1 MSSGRIQLASVGIQ
15 DYFLT
20 GNPDITY
27 FQKVYK
33 KHTSF
38 ALETLDNTFEDVAD
52 FGGEVRCVIPRKG
65 DLIRT
70 IYLRVELPALS
81 NNTTSN
87 IGYTDSI
94 GNAIIEYADLIIGGQ
109 IIERITGEY
118 MEIHNQYFVSDS
130 KQESLKALVGTTGKQ
145 RGLGNATTD
154 KSGALY
160 GPYPRTFLVPLP
172 FYFYRHEPLSIPLSA
187 LTRQEVEVRIKF
199 KKFEDLY
206 FSDVGIPTPKPKLG
220 NTTLP
225 VEYVFL
231 SDEEVSYIK
240 QSRIDYL
247 ITQIQLST
255 NITKNKTPSY
265 RLGFVNPVK
274 ELFIAIQNSNL
285 VANNEIFNYSN
296 PVSSN
301 TNYHH
306 LISMNMDFNGETI
319 IDEKVADTNFM
330 FSLQPLLHHTRMPK
344 VSENRRFY
352 CYSFSLEPEGYT
364 PSGQINMS
372 RIQNKTIRFNLSD
385 NGGIDRYIKIYAKS
399 YNILRIEN
407 GLAGLMFIDNN
418 TV

>member
-1 MSSGRIQLASVGIQ
+1 MSSGKIQLASVGIQ
-15 DYFLT
+15 DSYLT
-20 GNPDITY
+20 GDPEITY
-27 FQKVYK
+27 FQNVYK
-33 KHTSF
+33 KHTKF

-52 FGGEVRCVIPRKG
+52 FDGEVRCVIPRKG

-70 IYLRVELPALS
+70 IYLRVELPS
-81 NNTTSN
+81 FGNETDKTR
-87 IGYTDSI
+87 YTDSI
-94 GNAIIEYADLIIGGQ
+94 GNALIEYADLIIGGQ

-118 MEIHNQYFVSDS
+118 MEIYNQYFISDS
-130 KQESLKALVGTTGKQ
+130 KQESLKNMVGTTGKKG
-145 RGLGNATTD
+145 GLGYTANTEGIFP
-154 KSGALY
+154 K
-160 GPYPRTFLVPLP
+160 TFLVPLP
-172 FYFYRHEPLSIPLSA
+172 FYFYRSEPLSIPLCA
-187 LTRQEVEVRIKF
+187 LSRQEVEVRIKF
-199 KKFEDLY
+199 RKFSELY
-206 FSDVGIPTPKPKLG
+206 YSENGTIITNTPKLG

-231 SDEEVSYIK
+231 GDDEVSYIK
-240 QSRIDYL
+240 KSRIDYL

-255 NITKNKTPSY
+255 NITKNMTPSY

-274 ELFIAIQNSNL
+274 EIFIAIQNSNL

-296 PVSSN
+296 PVSFN

-344 VSENRRFY
+344 VSDKRQFY
-352 CYSFSLEPEGYT
+352 CYSFSIDPEGYT

-372 RIQNKTIRFNLSD
+372 RIQNKTIRFNLSG

>member
-15 DYFLT
+15 DFYLT
-20 GNPDITY
+20 GTPDITY

-33 KHTSF
+33 RHTSF
-38 ALETLDNTFEDVAD
+38 ALETLDNTFEDVAE

-70 IYLRVELPALS
+70 IYLRVELPALTD
-81 NNTTSN
+81 NNSN
-87 IGYTDSI
+87 IGYTDSV

-130 KQESLKALVGTTGKQ
+130 KQESLLALVGTTGQQK
-145 RGLGNATTD
+145 GLGNASST
-154 KSGALY
+154 GGIY

-172 FYFYRHEPLSIPLSA
+172 FYFYRHEPLSIPLTA

-199 KKFEDLY
+199 RKFNELY
-206 FSDVGIPTPKPKLG
+206 FADNGVTIPTNPKLG

-225 VEYVFL
+225 VEYVFVG
-231 SDEEVSYIK
+231 DEEASYLK
-240 QSRIDYL
+240 KSRLDYL

-255 NITKNKTPSY
+255 NTTKQTNPSY
-265 RLGFVNPVK
+265 RMGFVNPVK
-274 ELFIAIQNSNL
+274 ELFIAIQNSDL
-285 VANNEIFNYSN
+285 VSNNEIFNYSN

-306 LISMNMDFNGETI
+306 LVSVNMDFNNETM
-319 IDEKVADTNFM
+319 IDERVADTNFM

-344 VSENRRFY
+344 VSDKRQFY
-352 CYSFSLEPEGYT
+352 CYSFSINPEMYS

-372 RIQNKTIRFNLSD
+372 RIQNKTIRFNLSG

>member
-1 MSSGRIQLASVGIQ
+1 MPSGRIQLASVGVQ
-15 DYFLT
+15 DFYLT
-20 GNPDITY
+20 GNPEITY
-27 FQKVYK
+27 FQKIYK
-33 KHTSF
+33 RHTSF

-70 IYLRVELPALS
+70 IYLRVELPALTS
-81 NNTTSN
+81 DNISN

-94 GNAIIEYADLIIGGQ
+94 GNAIIEHADLIIGGQ

-130 KQESLKALVGTTGKQ
+130 KQESLKALIGTTGQQ
-145 RGLGNATTD
+145 RGLGNATSNTN
-154 KSGALY
+154 AIY

-172 FYFYRHEPLSIPLSA
+172 FYFYRHEPLSIPLTA

-199 KKFEDLY
+199 RKIDDLY
-206 FSDVGIPTPKPKLG
+206 FTDVGKLPFTPKLG

-225 VEYVFL
+225 VEYIFV
-231 SDEEVSYIK
+231 SDAEASYLK
-240 QSRIDYL
+240 KSRIDYL
-247 ITQIQLST
+247 ITQVQLST
-255 NITKNKTPSY
+255 NITKNMTPSY

-296 PVSSN
+296 PGSSN

-306 LISMNMDFNGETI
+306 LISMNMDFNNETI

-344 VSENRRFY
+344 ASENRQFY
-352 CYSFSLEPEGYT
+352 CYSFSLDPESYS

-372 RIQNKTIRFNLSD
+372 RIQNKTIRFNLSK
-385 NGGIDRYIKIYAKS
+385 NGDIDRYIKIYAKS

>member
-1 MSSGRIQLASVGIQ
+1 M
-15 DYFLT
+15 T

-33 KHTSF
+33 RHTSF
-38 ALETLDNTFEDVAD
+38 ALETLDNTFEDAAD

-70 IYLRVELPALS
+70 VYLRVELPALTD
-81 NNTTSN
+81 NNSN

-94 GNAIIEYADLIIGGQ
+94 GNAIIEHADLIIGGQ

-130 KQESLKALVGTTGKQ
+130 KQESLKALVGTTGQQ
-145 RGLGNATTD
+145 RGLGNATTTQD
-154 KSGALY
+154 GLY

-172 FYFYRHEPLSIPLSA
+172 FYFYRHDSLSIPLSA
-187 LTRQEVEVRIKF
+187 LTRHEVEVRIKF
-199 KKFEDLY
+199 RKFNELY
-206 FSDVGIPTPKPKLG
+206 LSDSVAPVPPSPKLG
-220 NTTLP
+220 NVTLP

-231 SDEEVSYIK
+231 STDEVSYIK
-240 QSRIDYL
+240 KTRLDYL
-247 ITQIQLST
+247 ITQVQLS
-255 NITKNKTPSY
+255 KNVSKQENPSY

-274 ELFIAIQNSNL
+274 EMFISIQDLGL
-285 VANNEIFNYSN
+285 VSNNEIFNYSN
-296 PVSSN
+296 PSSSN

-319 IDEKVADTNFM
+319 IDEKIADTNFM
-330 FSLQPLLHHTRMPK
+330 YSLQPLLHHTRMPK
-344 VSENRRFY
+344 VSDNKQFY
-352 CYSFSLEPEGYT
+352 CYSFSLDPEEYT

-372 RIQNKTIRFNLSD
+372 RIQNKTVRFTLSS
-385 NGGIDRYIKIYAKS
+385 NSGKDRYIKIYAKS
-399 YNILRIEN
+399 YNILRVEN